1 MQKYHIFETEL
12 HFAFPTMLQSVA
24 WLSFSVFGGSLKI
37 ENWKLQSIFNF
48 CFSAETL
55 KIVDRTTEEGGR
67 GVHSHGNVFAPSAL
81 SPDPLPSMRI
91 LFFCPCLLPPHPRYI
106 SLERKKREIRVY
118 RAVTFPNM
126 NDFSAEYI
134 KDLVI
139 TQRKTDSEVS
149 LLLKERSVRRFFLEW
164 DKFTQ
169 PPVKWWA
176 LAMHAGRRCS
186 DKYKFIRL
194 NCLFFAIFFFFLPWV
209 LCLYSCLY
217 EHPSGFKI
225 LFQLLAW
232 ICRLLSRLVFFPGCQ

>member
-55 KIVDRTTEEGGR
+55 KIVDRTTQEGGG

-91 LFFCPCLLPPHPRYI
+91 LFFCPCLPPSPPTLHF
-106 SLERKKREIRVY
+106 SGKEREIRVY

-139 TQRKTDSEVS
+139 TQRKTHSEVS
-149 LLLKERSVRRFFLEW
+149 LLLKERFPDKKGFCSRSVRRFFFENGISL
-164 DKFTQ
+164 
-169 PPVKWWA
+169 
-176 LAMHAGRRCS
+176 H
-186 DKYKFIRL
+186 
-194 NCLFFAIFFFFLPWV
+194 N
-209 LCLYSCLY
+209 
-217 EHPSGFKI
+217 H
-225 LFQLLAW
+225 
-232 ICRLLSRLVFFPGCQ
+232 LSNDEL